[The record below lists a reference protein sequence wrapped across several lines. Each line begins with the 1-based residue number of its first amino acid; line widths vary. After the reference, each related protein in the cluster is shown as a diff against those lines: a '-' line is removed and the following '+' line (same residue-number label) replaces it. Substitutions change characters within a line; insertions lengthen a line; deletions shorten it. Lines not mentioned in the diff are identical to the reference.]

1 MDPGEEIRFRVTSE
15 TFVDTS
21 PTGGNLGENST
32 TKSIPHLPNQGSSAV
47 SLTSSITTTTNVD
60 NDGTQEEKKVPYYLK
75 ASINEPGLGL
85 LTWWNNS

>member
-15 TFVDTS
+15 LFIDTS
-21 PTGGNLGENST
+21 PTAENLGEN
-32 TKSIPHLPNQGSSAV
+32 V
-47 SLTSSITTTTNVD
+47 SNINEGNRS
-60 NDGTQEEKKVPYYLK
+60 EERKNPFHLK